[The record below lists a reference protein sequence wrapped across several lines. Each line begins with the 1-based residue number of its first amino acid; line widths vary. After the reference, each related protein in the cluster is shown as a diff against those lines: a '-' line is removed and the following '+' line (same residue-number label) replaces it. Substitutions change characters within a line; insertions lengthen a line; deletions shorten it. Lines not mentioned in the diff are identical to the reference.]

1 MRKRKIIHLSTSFH
15 PKNILKPF
23 LWLKKQKVKRFCFLP
38 ASYLKLFLLLSLLFY
53 PSRLLYNHPLAVGKV
68 VLVSSPIA
76 NKQYSLSPLCVVVS
90 IPTTLVECV
99 EINRD
104 SYRLVSSFPSK
115 EFPQLPTKDNAR
127 EDNSSGV
134 IVKYIFECIG
144 DN

>member
-38 ASYLKLFLLLSLLFY
+38 ASYLKLFLLLLLLFY

-90 IPTTLVECV
+90 NPTTLVESV
-99 EINRD
+99 EKIVT
-104 SYRLVSSFPSK
+104 RLASSFPFK
-115 EFPQLPTKDNAR
+115 EFPQLPTKDNVR